1 MIILKK
7 IETDVFISPKIGSVS
22 QFSKLGML
30 GYLKNEIFTK
40 CIDMIPAKD
49 PPKVKPVI
57 Q

>member
-7 IETDVFISPKIGSVS
+7 IKTNVFISLKIGSVG
-22 QFSKLGML
+22 QLSKLAML
-30 GYLKNEIFTK
+30 GYLKNEILTK

-49 PPKVKPVI
+49 PPKVKSVI